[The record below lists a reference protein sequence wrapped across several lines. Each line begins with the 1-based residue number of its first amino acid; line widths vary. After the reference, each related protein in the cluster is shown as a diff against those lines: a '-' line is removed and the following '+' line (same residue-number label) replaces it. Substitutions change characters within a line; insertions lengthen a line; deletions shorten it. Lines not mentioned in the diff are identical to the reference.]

1 MERILVEMEEKRLG
15 FGLSNWADCSAVF
28 KPGKYEKRTRFKSMV
43 RRIKNLTLHL
53 FACAPRDNLLGPGST
68 GPASRG

>member
-43 RRIKNLTLHL
+43 RGIKNLTLYL
-53 FACAPRDNLLGPGST
+53 SRLRCLGRPGGS
-68 GPASRG
+68 GG